1 MHWWLDAFWLVW
13 IDVLRMG
20 VPLKSS
26 GWSSISWLKLTF
38 WDIKHPG
45 MAHCWSEKAIM
56 LHFRTRVGVGQVPKK
71 IEAPTTIGPLKV
83 LRGYPRPRRDG
94 LMEGLSFA
102 GRGPK
107 GWVPDVLG
115 IVQTILP
122 TWDIA
127 MICLTERERGREGE
141 RERGREGER
150 ERGRE
155 GERRWILCWWLS
167 DASQLRS
174 FTSVVSV
181 LTFEKPI
188 RLHWNT
194 NMGKLLHHISPKWLY
209 CSLSNG
215 AKMHGF
221 LLSSPFYLFQTAR
234 KYPIFQI
241 DPNVISLP
249 RYIPF
254 YPVISPSPIL
264 SPRQQECQGCEATN
278 GKPERGGVFD
288 GIFGP
293 RMAFFFL

>member
-1 MHWWLDAFWLVW
+1 MDLVPSRL
-13 IDVLRMG
+13 VEKSELRNQGKLPSLGSMVRLCLAGWNALMARCFLAGLNWCSKNG

-141 RERGREGER
+141 RERGREKMNSLLMAE
-150 ERGRE
+150 
-155 GERRWILCWWLS
+155 WCFA
-167 DASQLRS
+167 ASQL
-174 FTSVVSV
+174 
-181 LTFEKPI
+181 
-188 RLHWNT
+188 
-194 NMGKLLHHISPKWLY
+194 HISCLSFDVRKTHPA
-209 CSLSNG
+209 SL
-215 AKMHGF
+215 KHQHGEIT
-221 LLSSPFYLFQTAR
+221 SPYFTEVTILF
-234 KYPIFQI
+234 F
-241 DPNVISLP
+241 V
-249 RYIPF
+249 
-254 YPVISPSPIL
+254 
-264 SPRQQECQGCEATN
+264 
-278 GKPERGGVFD
+278 
-288 GIFGP
+288 
-293 RMAFFFL
+293 